1 MLRQIWACFTRLKYL
16 FKITHIRL
24 GLEQPASFSQIKMA
38 IFWLTCC
45 FLKIKSNVIQS
56 VCLSPMFGTMLTKLL
71 WFVTAVTIQG
81 GYLPSSCQIDTAS
94 SAVYIAL
101 YPTNRSLR
109 EELIDTLS
117 KTFFSIPHFNSGI
130 HHFTHFTA
138 GIDSQCRNYLL

>member
-1 MLRQIWACFTRLKYL
+1 
-16 FKITHIRL
+16 
-24 GLEQPASFSQIKMA
+24 
-38 IFWLTCC
+38 
-45 FLKIKSNVIQS
+45 
-56 VCLSPMFGTMLTKLL
+56 MFVTNQLCMLTKLL

-109 EELIDTLS
+109 EDLIDTLS

-138 GIDSQCRNYLL
+138 GIDSQCRNYLLKEIGIGRKRRKSIPLLYLQSQELTSGIENQFLPI